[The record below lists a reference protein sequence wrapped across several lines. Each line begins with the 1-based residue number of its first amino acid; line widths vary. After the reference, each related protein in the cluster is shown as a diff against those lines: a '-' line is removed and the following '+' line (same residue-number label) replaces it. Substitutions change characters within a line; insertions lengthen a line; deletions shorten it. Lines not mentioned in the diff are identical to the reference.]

1 MAYVVV
7 GASAA
12 GINAAKTL
20 REINK
25 DIEIILVSK
34 DEYVY
39 SRCIL
44 HHFLDG
50 RRDIE
55 DLDLSIRA
63 YNCLKQA
70 EINKISYLKGKG
82 VEVTGIDTK
91 EKKLK
96 LDNGEDL
103 PYEKVV
109 LATGASSFLP
119 PIENLRTANNVIGLR
134 NLDDA
139 IRIKEIAPKV
149 KNIIILGAG
158 LVGVDAMAGLLDYDA
173 KVTMIEMGD
182 RILPLQLDHY
192 AANVYIERL
201 KEEGV
206 DFRFNVRA
214 EKVIVDENNNPVAIK
229 LNTGEEV
236 PGELIIACTGV
247 RSNVGFLEGSGIEC
261 DKFGLIFNPK
271 GETNVKDVYGAG
283 DISGRNPIWPT
294 AVKEGLIAA
303 NNMCNKDIYME
314 DFFGSKNTM
323 NFCGVATMSLGTVI
337 KPDDTYEEAV
347 EIKGKDYKKIIHKN
361 GTIYGAI
368 VQGDLSYVGVLTQL
382 IKDKINIDRVKKPI
396 FQIDYSDFF
405 NEKEN
410 LEFVY

>member
-25 DIEIILVSK
+25 DIEIILISK

-55 DLDLSIRA
+55 DLDFSPGEFFKKYDI
-63 YNCLKQA
+63 KWM
-70 EINKISYLKGKG
+70 KG

-229 LNTGEEV
+229 LNTDEEV

>member
-25 DIEIILVSK
+25 DVEIILVSK

-55 DLDLSIRA
+55 DLDFSPGEFFKKYDI
-63 YNCLKQA
+63 KWM
-70 EINKISYLKGKG
+70 KG

>member
-55 DLDLSIRA
+55 DLDFSPGEFFKKYDI
-63 YNCLKQA
+63 KWM
-70 EINKISYLKGKG
+70 KG

-103 PYEKVV
+103 TYEKVV

>member
-34 DEYVY
+34 DEYLY

-55 DLDLSIRA
+55 DLDFSPGEFFKKYDI
-63 YNCLKQA
+63 KWM
-70 EINKISYLKGKG
+70 KG

>member
-25 DIEIILVSK
+25 DVEIILVSK

-55 DLDLSIRA
+55 DLDFSPGEFFKKYDI
-63 YNCLKQA
+63 KWM
-70 EINKISYLKGKG
+70 KG

-271 GETNVKDVYGAG
+271 GETNIKDVYGAG

-337 KPDDTYEEAV
+337 KPDDTYEESV

>member
-55 DLDLSIRA
+55 DLDFSPGEFFKKYDI
-63 YNCLKQA
+63 KWM
-70 EINKISYLKGKG
+70 KG

-158 LVGVDAMAGLLDYDA
+158 LVGVDAMAGLLD
-173 KVTMIEMGD
+173 
-182 RILPLQLDHY
+182 
-192 AANVYIERL
+192 
-201 KEEGV
+201 
-206 DFRFNVRA
+206 
-214 EKVIVDENNNPVAIK
+214 
-229 LNTGEEV
+229 
-236 PGELIIACTGV
+236 
-247 RSNVGFLEGSGIEC
+247 
-261 DKFGLIFNPK
+261 
-271 GETNVKDVYGAG
+271 
-283 DISGRNPIWPT
+283 
-294 AVKEGLIAA
+294 
-303 NNMCNKDIYME
+303 
-314 DFFGSKNTM
+314 
-323 NFCGVATMSLGTVI
+323 
-337 KPDDTYEEAV
+337 
-347 EIKGKDYKKIIHKN
+347 
-361 GTIYGAI
+361 
-368 VQGDLSYVGVLTQL
+368 
-382 IKDKINIDRVKKPI
+382 
-396 FQIDYSDFF
+396 
-405 NEKEN
+405 
-410 LEFVY
+410 

>member
-55 DLDLSIRA
+55 DLDFSPGEFFKKYDI
-63 YNCLKQA
+63 KWM
-70 EINKISYLKGKG
+70 KG

-347 EIKGKDYKKIIHKN
+347 EIKHKN

>member
-55 DLDLSIRA
+55 DLDFSPGEFFKKYDI
-63 YNCLKQA
+63 KWM
-70 EINKISYLKGKG
+70 KG

-323 NFCGVATMSLGTVI
+323 NFCGVATMSLGMVNA
-337 KPDDTYEEAV
+337 PDNSYIEEKQ
-347 EIKGKDYKKIIHKN
+347 IKGKDYKKIIHKN

>member
-25 DIEIILVSK
+25 YIEIILVSK
-34 DEYVY
+34 DEYLY

-55 DLDLSIRA
+55 DLDFSPGEFFKKYDI
-63 YNCLKQA
+63 KWM
-70 EINKISYLKGKG
+70 KG

>member
-12 GINAAKTL
+12 GINAAKIL

-34 DEYVY
+34 DEHVY

-50 RRDIE
+50 RRNID
-55 DLDLSIRA
+55 DLDFSP
-63 YNCLKQA
+63 A
-70 EINKISYLKGKG
+70 EFFEKYDVKWIKG
-82 VEVTGIDTK
+82 VEVTAIDTK

-96 LDNGEDL
+96 LDNGENL
-103 PYEKVV
+103 YYEKVL

-139 IRIKEIAPKV
+139 IKIKEIAPKV
-149 KNIIILGAG
+149 NNIIILGAG

-271 GETNVKDVYGAG
+271 GETNVKEVYGAG

-303 NNMCNKDIYME
+303 NNMCDKEIYME

-337 KPDDTYEEAV
+337 KPDDTYKEAV
-347 EIKGKDYKKIIHKN
+347 EVKGKDYKKIIHKD
-361 GTIYGAI
+361 GVIYGAI
-368 VQGDLSYVGVLTQL
+368 VQGDLSYVGILTQI
-382 IKDKINIDRVKKPI
+382 IKDKINVDRVKKSI

-405 NEKEN
+405 NEKQN

>member
-34 DEYVY
+34 DEHVY

-50 RRDIE
+50 RRNID
-55 DLDLSIRA
+55 DLDFSP
-63 YNCLKQA
+63 A
-70 EINKISYLKGKG
+70 EFFEKYDVKWIKG
-82 VEVTGIDTK
+82 VEVTAIDTK

-96 LDNGEDL
+96 LDNGENL
-103 PYEKVV
+103 YYEKVL

-139 IRIKEIAPKV
+139 IKIKEIAPKV
-149 KNIIILGAG
+149 NNIIILGAG

-271 GETNVKDVYGAG
+271 GETNVKEVYGAG

-303 NNMCNKDIYME
+303 NNMCDKEIYME

-337 KPDDTYEEAV
+337 KPDDTYKEAV
-347 EIKGKDYKKIIHKN
+347 EVKGKDYKKIIHKD
-361 GTIYGAI
+361 GVIYGAI
-368 VQGDLSYVGVLTQL
+368 VQGDLSYVGILTQ
-382 IKDKINIDRVKKPI
+382 IKKDKKNVDRVKNPI
-396 FQIDYSDFF
+396 YQIDYSDFF
-405 NEKEN
+405 NEKQN

>member
-25 DIEIILVSK
+25 DIEIILISK

-55 DLDLSIRA
+55 DLDFSPGEFFKKYDI
-63 YNCLKQA
+63 KWM
-70 EINKISYLKGKG
+70 KG

-103 PYEKVV
+103 QYEKVV
-109 LATGASSFLP
+109 LATGESSFLP

-182 RILPLQLDHY
+182 RILPLQLDRY

-229 LNTGEEV
+229 LNTDEEV

>member
-55 DLDLSIRA
+55 DLDFSPGEFFKKYDI
-63 YNCLKQA
+63 KWM
-70 EINKISYLKGKG
+70 KG

-347 EIKGKDYKKIIHKN
+347 EIKGKNYKKIIHKN

>member
-55 DLDLSIRA
+55 DLDFSPGEFFKKYDI
-63 YNCLKQA
+63 KWM
-70 EINKISYLKGKG
+70 KG

-337 KPDDTYEEAV
+337 KPDYTYEEAV

>member
-55 DLDLSIRA
+55 DLDFSPGEFFKKYDIKWM
-63 YNCLKQA
+63 N
-70 EINKISYLKGKG
+70 G

-271 GETNVKDVYGAG
+271 GETNVKEVYGAG

-337 KPDDTYEEAV
+337 KQDDTYEEAV

>member
-55 DLDLSIRA
+55 DLDFSPGEFFKKYDI
-63 YNCLKQA
+63 KWM
-70 EINKISYLKGKG
+70 KG

-337 KPDDTYEEAV
+337 KADDTYEEAV

>member
-34 DEYVY
+34 DQYVY

-55 DLDLSIRA
+55 DLDFSPGEFFKKYDI
-63 YNCLKQA
+63 KWM
-70 EINKISYLKGKG
+70 KG

-119 PIENLRTANNVIGLR
+119 PIENLRTANNVTGLR

>member
-34 DEYVY
+34 DEHVY

-50 RRDIE
+50 RRNID
-55 DLDLSIRA
+55 DLDFSP
-63 YNCLKQA
+63 A
-70 EINKISYLKGKG
+70 EFFEKYDVKWIKG
-82 VEVTGIDTK
+82 VEVTAIDTK

-96 LDNGEDL
+96 LDNGENSY
-103 PYEKVV
+103 YEKVL

-139 IRIKEIAPKV
+139 IKIKEIAPKV
-149 KNIIILGAG
+149 NNIIILGAG

>member
-55 DLDLSIRA
+55 DLDFSPGEFFKKYDI
-63 YNCLKQA
+63 KWM
-70 EINKISYLKGKG
+70 KG

-314 DFFGSKNTM
+314 DFLGSKNTM

>member
-7 GASAA
+7 GASAS

-55 DLDLSIRA
+55 DLDFSPGEFFKKYDI
-63 YNCLKQA
+63 KWM
-70 EINKISYLKGKG
+70 KG